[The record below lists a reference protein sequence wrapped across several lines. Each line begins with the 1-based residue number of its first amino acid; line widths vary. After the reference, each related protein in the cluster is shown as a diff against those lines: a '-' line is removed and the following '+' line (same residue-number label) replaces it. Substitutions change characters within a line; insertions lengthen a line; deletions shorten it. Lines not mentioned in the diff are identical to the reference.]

1 MAITVT
7 LSVIILISMISFYD
21 YFSARKWQQV
31 TSSTRNDIV
40 FEHRNKEYGAYV
52 IRRDYDK
59 KIVLILLSL
68 CLLIGG
74 TFGTYKFIQNL
85 PEEVIEEAPVDMTQ
99 FDLPAAPLEE
109 EVPPPI
115 EEPPPPM
122 EETLAFPEPVVEDD
136 QVETE
141 LAIADELEET
151 KAAETTQEGEGEFIL
166 PVEEVHQVAEV
177 EKIEVVETY
186 VDEEALFPGGRPA
199 LEAFMGKNVHFPDIA
214 IEERLSGKSYI
225 GFVVD
230 REGNISNITVK
241 KGMVGCP
248 ECDKEAIRVVKLMP
262 KWKPGKLNGKD
273 VKSSFILPFNF
284 KVQE

>member
-1 MAITVT
+1 MAIT
-7 LSVIILISMISFYD
+7 LSVIILILIVSFYD
-21 YFSARKWQQV
+21 YFSARNWQQV

-40 FEHRNKEYGAYV
+40 FETRNKEYGAFA

-59 KIVLILLSL
+59 KIIIIFLSL
-68 CLLIGG
+68 CLIIG
-74 TFGTYKFIQNL
+74 TAFGTYKFIQNL
-85 PEEVIEEAPVDMTQ
+85 PEEVIEEAPIDMTQ
-99 FDLPAAPLEE
+99 FDIPAAPLDE

-115 EEPPPPM
+115 EEPPPPT
-122 EETLAFPEPVVEDD
+122 EETLAFPEPVIEDD
-136 QVETE
+136 VVENTI
-141 LAIADELEET
+141 AIDDEVVET

-166 PVEEVHQVAEV
+166 PVEEVKVAVV
-177 EKIEVVETY
+177 EKVEVVEIY
-186 VDEEALFPGGRPA
+186 VDEEALFPGGRAA
-199 LEAFMGKNVHFPDIA
+199 LDAFMQKNVRFPEIA
-214 IEERLSGKSYI
+214 LEERLSGKSYV

-230 REGNISNITVK
+230 RSGNISNITIK

-284 KVQE
+284 KVSE